1 MGPPTVEPEKTRD
14 EADAANASS
23 QPRPIQI
30 VTSTMARE
38 FEKSATEIAASAF
51 DYYKQPKDVATY
63 IKKEFDK
70 RYPSDG
76 KATSGVYHCIVG
88 RNFAASVS
96 YETRFFLHFRVGQ
109 ENVIIFKSKDSP
121 FDTDQVELNK

>member
-1 MGPPTVEPEKTRD
+1 MKDLPFSQYLIHNKYLKRAESVTHLTPPCVR
-14 EADAANASS
+14 
-23 QPRPIQI
+23 Q
-30 VTSTMARE
+30 
-38 FEKSATEIAASAF
+38 AF

-121 FDTDQVELNK
+121 FDTDQVDLNK

>member
-1 MGPPTVEPEKTRD
+1 MAVFRSLHAVQGRGDLHQHITPTLPLSFLLGRLLTLSPFSPDR
-14 EADAANASS
+14 
-23 QPRPIQI
+23 Q
-30 VTSTMARE
+30 
-38 FEKSATEIAASAF
+38 AF

-96 YETRFFLHFRVGQ
+96 YETRFYLHFRVGQ

-121 FDTDQVELNK
+121 FDTDQVELSK